1 MLSTLQRSGS
11 YPVMVFVH
19 GEMLFDG
26 SAEEGQP
33 DYFLEHDVVL
43 VSINYRL
50 APFGYLSTLADDM
63 PGNVAL
69 SDIQKSLEWIQQ
81 YIRYFNG
88 NPDQVTLLGQAG
100 GATLIHALS
109 ISGKVRALQLLQNR
123 ETVNQRNIIPG

>member
-43 VSINYRL
+43 VSLNYRL
-50 APFGYLSTLADDM
+50 APFGYLSTLTDDM

-109 ISGKVRALQLLQNR
+109 ISGKVKALQLLQNR